1 VKRIILDDL
10 KAPRLSSLQRL
21 VRSSAKPGRIDFT
34 EAAVLDAAR
43 RRTGLSDFGPDD
55 FRERLNLLLA
65 DYAADRNLNA
75 FGQQALFND
84 LVRFTSNRLLIQDQ
98 FKRHPE
104 ILDEKIEAPIIVAG
118 LPRSGTTH
126 LLNLL
131 AADTRFRSLPLWL
144 AQEPVPPPGDAGL
157 HRLLRGAHR
166 LLARS
171 ADTHKTDPRWLRSA
185 ARWTVMQRLV
195 PHLAAMHP
203 MEPDHIHEEL
213 ELMLPDFASYQFEW
227 TGKVPR
233 YCDHARRMDQAPHY
247 AYMKNVLKLLQWRQ
261 PRKRWVLKCPQ
272 HLERLPVLFKT
283 FPDAT
288 IVVTHRDPVAVIQ
301 STITML
307 AYAERMTREAIDTD
321 GLARYW
327 IERIEDLLRACVR
340 DRDSL
345 PAAQSLDCP
354 FHLFMADD
362 RRMVE
367 SIYAKAGIEMTETA
381 SQQLQRYTAEHPR
394 GKHGEVVYELKRQFG
409 VDPDVLRERFKFY
422 FERFPIKVEGKPSV
436 TTLPMAA
443 ALAQNT

>member
-1 VKRIILDDL
+1 VKQIFLDDL
-10 KAPRLSSLQRL
+10 DAPRLSSFQRR

-55 FRERLNLLLA
+55 FRERLNLLLQ
-65 DYAADRNLNA
+65 DYAADSGLIA
-75 FGQQALFND
+75 FGQQALFKD
-84 LVRFTSNRLLIQDQ
+84 LVRFVSNRLLIQDQ
-98 FKRHPE
+98 LKRHPE
-104 ILDEKIEAPIIVAG
+104 ILDERIEAPIIVAG

-144 AQEPVPPPGDAGL
+144 AQEPVPPPGDAGV
-157 HRLLRGAHR
+157 HRLLRGLHR
-166 LLARS
+166 LFARS
-171 ADTHKTDPRWLRSA
+171 PDTHKTDPRWLRSA
-185 ARWTVMQRLV
+185 ARWAVVQRLV

-233 YCDHARRMDQAPHY
+233 YCEHARRTDQAPHY

-272 HLERLPVLFKT
+272 HLEQLPLLLKT

-307 AYAERMTREAIDTD
+307 AYAERMTRDDIDTA

-327 IERIEDLLRACVR
+327 IERIESLLRACVR
-340 DRDSL
+340 DRDRL
-345 PAAQSLDCP
+345 PDAQSLDCP

-362 RRMVE
+362 MRMIE
-367 SIYAKAGIEMTETA
+367 TIHAKAGVEMTDTA
-381 SQQLQRYTAEHPR
+381 RQQLQRYAAEHPR
-394 GKHGEVVYELKRQFG
+394 GKHGQVVYDLKRQFG
-409 VDPDVLRERFKFY
+409 LDPDALRTRFRFY
-422 FERFPIKVEGKPSV
+422 FERFPIKAEGQ
-436 TTLPMAA
+436 AA
-443 ALAQNT
+443 AAPNPTATAVAQHS